1 MIFEMWLQMNV
12 TLKKKTRVQINI
24 IDFNVVI
31 LGGYR

>member
-1 MIFEMWLQMNV
+1 MWLQMNV

-24 IDFNVVI
+24 IDFNAVI